1 LIPPGVRTRTL
12 RRFVALSAGYW
23 AGPDRLRAWSHAL
36 GILSLNVIEV
46 VLLLRLSEWHRD
58 LFDGL
63 EQRNGD
69 TVLRQAVVL
78 ALLVAAFAT
87 LATAHLVLRRRLALG
102 WRAWLAE
109 RLTAAWLASGGGPAN
124 SDGRIAEDARIATE
138 DAVELAS
145 SFSHGIVTLFC
156 FVGLLWALSSHA
168 PVLYAGFV
176 VTPPG
181 YLLWLAIAYAVTGST
196 LAALLAQPL
205 VRSTDTRQAREADW
219 REGLIGA
226 GGNRLAGR
234 RLQGLFGG
242 VAAAFAQQTRAFARL
257 QLFCVSNTRLGA
269 GLPFLAA
276 TPAYLAGATSL
287 GWVVQA
293 AQAFQQVVSALNWP
307 VDHMPRIAVW
317 HASAERVLAL
327 HDAATAGA
335 LRRGDDAWPADLAV
349 MADGQ
354 TEAGPSAGA

>member
-1 LIPPGVRTRTL
+1 MIAPDNPPRIL
-12 RRFVALSAGYW
+12 RRFIALSAGYW
-23 AGPDRLRAWSHAL
+23 AGPDRLKAWSHAL
-36 GILSLNVIEV
+36 GILALNLIEV

-63 EQRNGD
+63 EQRD
-69 TVLRQAVVL
+69 ADAVLRQVLVL
-78 ALLVAAFAT
+78 ALLVAAFGT
-87 LATAHLVLRRRLALG
+87 LATAHLLLRRRLALG

-109 RLTAAWLASGGGPAN
+109 RLTAAWLATGGGPAN
-124 SDGRIAEDARIATE
+124 ADGRIAEDARIATE

-145 SFSHGIVTLFC
+145 SFSHGIITLLC
-156 FVGLLWALSSHA
+156 FVGLLWALSDHA
-168 PVLYAGFV
+168 PVTYAGIV

-181 YLLWLAIAYAVTGST
+181 YLLWLAIAYAVAGSVV
-196 LAALLAQPL
+196 AALLAQPL

-226 GGNRLAGR
+226 GGDRLAGR
-234 RLQGLFGG
+234 RLQGLFDG
-242 VAAAFAQQTRAFARL
+242 VAAAFALQTRAFVRL

-276 TPAYLAGATSL
+276 TPAYLVGATSL

-327 HDAATAGA
+327 HDAAMAGA
-335 LRRGDDAWPADLAV
+335 GAEAPDATRSAAALRG
-349 MADGQ
+349 
-354 TEAGPSAGA
+354 